1 MPISQSVGRN
11 GTNLRREVQY
21 VQALLN
27 VFRVEGGRPELAL
40 DGLVGPLT
48 FGAIEEFQAAVTGIV
63 DGRVDPGAQAI
74 TALEQQ
80 TAGVL
85 DELRAVTM
93 FALLLSH
100 RPAEEEPPV
109 VEDPVL
115 DDAELRTLVRSIFAE
130 QEP

>member
-1 MPISQSVGRN
+1 MPISQSVGRD

-27 VFRVEGGRPELAL
+27 VFRAERGQTALDL

-48 FGAIEEFQAAVTGIV
+48 IEAIEGFQSAETGIV

-74 TALEQQ
+74 GALEQQ

-93 FALLLSH
+93 FSLLLSH
-100 RPAEEEPPV
+100 RPVEEEPPV

-115 DDAELRTLVRSIFAE
+115 DDKELQGLVQSIFAE
-130 QEP
+130 

>member
-11 GTNLRREVQY
+11 GANLRREAQY

-27 VFRVEGGRPELAL
+27 VFRAERGQTLLDL
-40 DGLVGPLT
+40 DGLVGPKT
-48 FGAIEEFQAAVTGIV
+48 IGAIEEYQTVVTGIV

-74 TALEQQ
+74 TALEEQ

-85 DELRAVTM
+85 DELRTVTM

-100 RPAEEEPPV
+100 RPVEEEPPV

-115 DDAELRTLVRSIFAE
+115 DDAELQTLVQSIFAE
-130 QEP
+130 

>member
-1 MPISQSVGRN
+1 MPISQPVGQD

-27 VFRVEGGRPELAL
+27 VFRTERGRTVLAL

-48 FGAIEEFQAAVTGIV
+48 IAAIEEFQSAVTGIV

-85 DELRAVTM
+85 DELRTITM

-100 RPAEEEPPV
+100 RPVEEEPPV
-109 VEDPVL
+109 EADPVL
-115 DDAELRTLVRSIFAE
+115 DDAELQTLVQSIFAE
-130 QEP
+130 